1 MSSKPKILL
10 TNSIHPASQRKLD
23 KFYDVIVAPDT
34 KVETLKMLI
43 KDCDGLIV
51 RCQLPE
57 DIFEGADNL
66 KVVVRHGVGLDF
78 IPVAAATEKKIPV
91 ANLPGSNTSA
101 VVEYCLA
108 VIFYFRRRLDQIN
121 EKLRHDG
128 WNKARPLADSLS
140 EIESTT
146 IGIVGVGAIGSKI
159 SKIAID
165 LGMDVIGFTRHPDSM
180 PKGIKS
186 VSKAELFKQSDIVI
200 ISCSLNDETRGM
212 VDKTMID
219 LMKPTAILINIARG
233 PIVDST
239 AIVAALKE
247 GRLAGAAMDVHDH
260 HPLEGSELVF
270 NAPNLLLT
278 PHIASITATSL
289 QKMSEGSVD
298 TLLKILQGQRPTNI
312 VNPEVFSN

>member
-1 MSSKPKILL
+1 M
-10 TNSIHPASQRKLD
+10 
-23 KFYDVIVAPDT
+23 IVAPDT

-91 ANLPGSNTSA
+91 ANLPGSNTRA

-108 VIFYFRRRLDQIN
+108 VIFYFCRRLDQIN

>member
-91 ANLPGSNTSA
+91 ANLPGSNTRA

-165 LGMDVIGFTRHPDSM
+165 LGMDAIGFTRHPDSM

-212 VDKTMID
+212 VDKTMIN

>member
-1 MSSKPKILL
+1 M
-10 TNSIHPASQRKLD
+10 
-23 KFYDVIVAPDT
+23 IVAPDT

-91 ANLPGSNTSA
+91 ANLPGSNTRA

-159 SKIAID
+159 SKIALD
-165 LGMDVIGFTRHPDSM
+165 LGMVAIGFTRHPDSM

-298 TLLKILQGQRPTNI
+298 TLLKILHGQRPTNI

>member
-1 MSSKPKILL
+1 MLL
-10 TNSIHPASQRKLD
+10 TNSIHPVSQRKLEE
-23 KFYDVIVAPDT
+23 FCDVILAPDT

-43 KDCDGLIV
+43 KGCDGLIV
-51 RCQLPE
+51 RSQLPD
-57 DIFEGADNL
+57 DIFEGVNNL
-66 KVVVRHGVGLDF
+66 KAVVRHGVGLDF
-78 IPVAAATEKKIPV
+78 IPVAAATRKKIPV
-91 ANLPGSNTSA
+91 ANLPGSNTRA

-128 WNKARPLADSLS
+128 WNKTRPIADSLT
-140 EIESTT
+140 EIETST

-159 SKIAID
+159 SKIAFD
-165 LGMDVIGFTRHPDSM
+165 LGMDVIGFTRRPDSI
-180 PKGIKS
+180 PKGIKP

-233 PIVDST
+233 PIVDSA
-239 AIVAALKE
+239 AIVTALRE
-247 GRLAGAAMDVHDH
+247 GRLGGAAMDVHDH